1 MLRFVRS
8 AWLALTG
15 IVFAVRTERHMRI
28 HCVAA
33 LVVICLGTIVSLSIV
48 EWAIICFAITLVI
61 SAELVNTAIEQAVNL
76 ASPNHHPIAKIAK
89 DVAAGAVLAATFGAI
104 IVGLLVIGPPL
115 WRLIFIK

>member
-8 AWLALTG
+8 AWLALSG
-15 IVFAVRTERHMRI
+15 IVFAIRTERHMQF

-33 LVVICLGTIVSLSIV
+33 VIVISLGTLVSLNIV

-76 ASPNHHPIAKIAK
+76 ASPERHPIAKIAK
-89 DVAAGAVLAATFGAI
+89 DVAAGAVLAAVFGSI
-104 IVGLLVIGPPL
+104 IVGLLIIGPPL
-115 WRLIFIK
+115 WHLVF